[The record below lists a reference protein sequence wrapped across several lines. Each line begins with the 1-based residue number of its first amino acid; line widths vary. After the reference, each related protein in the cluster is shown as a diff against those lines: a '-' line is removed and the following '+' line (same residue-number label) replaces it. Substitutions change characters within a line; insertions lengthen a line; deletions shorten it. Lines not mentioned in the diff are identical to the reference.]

1 MAFGG
6 NNAFFDH
13 EYGADNVQ
21 PQTPMVSDEANK
33 ILVSILKDAVS
44 IRTILASK
52 LTPESEQREANFE
65 RDKRHKELI
74 AALKRAGLGGRG
86 GAGGRGGGPG
96 SPDAESKSDWLRKFI
111 GTYLGFKFLGGFIK
125 RFFKFMRLGKLWSL
139 LRGIGLLA
147 SRLIWPL
154 AIATAAIWLIPKLID
169 KWPDI
174 AQKIKDVFTDIWS
187 TISGWVTG
195 FPGMVMDGIDAVS
208 AWLFGTDSGQDMDMD
223 DDDEDIGGLDLIE
236 GEPGVGPT
244 VLPTDSSP
252 VSRYIPTASDFS
264 SSGAAVPGGGGV
276 DMPAVG
282 AATLASPTVLPT
294 GSDTSVPMVAA
305 STAPVASSVDSPFS
319 TTTSAATTSPASS
332 VAQSV
337 ANAGALPST
346 NAGTSSGTNITGGM
360 ANGALGP
367 SSILG
372 GGDASQMASSG
383 SSSSGVMSQ
392 SARPSLGTSGGDA
405 LSSSAASVGG
415 TSGSGAPML
424 ASTAGSVGGGGALS
438 AKQASGS
445 VSGSGGGGAASSIA
459 KSSSSI
465 SPTSISSPSSSI
477 SSSGVMG
484 SSDGTPQLAMVPDIQ
499 IHDMGTTH
507 INNSSSTNST
517 KKVSQTNS
525 GLGYSSNPF
534 QAIYTA

>member
-74 AALKRAGLGGRG
+74 AALKRAGLGGMG
-86 GAGGRGGGPG
+86 GAGGQGGGPG
-96 SPDAESKSDWLRKFI
+96 GGEGGKSNWLRNFI
-111 GTYLGFKFLGGFIK
+111 ATYLGFKFLGGFIK

-208 AWLFGTDSGQDMDMD
+208 DWLFGTDSGQDMDMD
-223 DDDEDIGGLDLIE
+223 DADEDIGGLALIE
-236 GEPGVGPT
+236 GEPGVVPT
-244 VLPTDSSP
+244 VLQTDSSP

-264 SSGAAVPGGGGV
+264 
-276 DMPAVG
+276 
-282 AATLASPTVLPT
+282 
-294 GSDTSVPMVAA
+294 
-305 STAPVASSVDSPFS
+305 
-319 TTTSAATTSPASS
+319 
-332 VAQSV
+332 
-337 ANAGALPST
+337 
-346 NAGTSSGTNITGGM
+346 
-360 ANGALGP
+360 
-367 SSILG
+367 
-372 GGDASQMASSG
+372 
-383 SSSSGVMSQ
+383 
-392 SARPSLGTSGGDA
+392 
-405 LSSSAASVGG
+405 
-415 TSGSGAPML
+415 
-424 ASTAGSVGGGGALS
+424 
-438 AKQASGS
+438 
-445 VSGSGGGGAASSIA
+445 
-459 KSSSSI
+459 
-465 SPTSISSPSSSI
+465 
-477 SSSGVMG
+477 
-484 SSDGTPQLAMVPDIQ
+484 
-499 IHDMGTTH
+499 
-507 INNSSSTNST
+507 
-517 KKVSQTNS
+517 
-525 GLGYSSNPF
+525 
-534 QAIYTA
+534 

>member
-74 AALKRAGLGGRG
+74 AALKRAGLGGMG

-208 AWLFGTDSGQDMDMD
+208 DWLFGTDSGQDMDMD
-223 DDDEDIGGLDLIE
+223 DADEDIGGLDLIE
-236 GEPGVGPT
+236 GEPGVVPT

-392 SARPSLGTSGGDA
+392 SARSSSGTSGGDA
-405 LSSSAASVGG
+405 STYAADMDKIVAGINAG
-415 TSGSGAPML
+415 VPKHIT
-424 ASTAGSVGGGGALS
+424 STAGGGSLS
-438 AKQASGS
+438 PKQAGGS
-445 VSGSGGGGAASSIA
+445 ASGSGGGGAASSIA

-507 INNSSSTNST
+507 INNSSSTTST